1 MSRLHKFKLRL
12 AHAITG
18 DDEYGTGEAVVMTKS
33 AKETKERPK
42 ADYKELE
49 SVYRGDPIVAAGVDY
64 TVSFTV
70 GSDVKFRF
78 VDSEGTEVEQEDLKK
93 IIRRSRPK
101 ALLRQITKDMM
112 VYGNAYVELVTLG
125 EKIVRLQNVNP
136 YKMRVERDVNG
147 DVLKYVQEIGDN
159 EEAYPKWDAN
169 RLLHFKNRE
178 ITGKPYG
185 ISDIEP
191 VLEAA
196 EILRDM
202 GIDLAN
208 FISNK
213 AYPPI
218 IWKLGTSE
226 KPWGKTDIKKWGQA
240 RSEPEAGDQISV
252 SGDVTAEVVGV
263 SKQTLDI
270 SSYLQYYAASIV
282 SGLRIP
288 ATLVSLISDLSP
300 FTGEQQKHA
309 YRRRINDLQTYISE
323 VLELDGFDEIIATNG
338 YGQIEARVIWTL
350 QDDEDERV
358 RVNNT
363 VQLKQNGIISVTEA
377 RLESGY
383 DEKVNG
389 TLSESVDKA
398 EGQAPVEQEG
408 ARDNSD
414 DIDDDGRSTQTRVG

>member
-1 MSRLHKFKLRL
+1 MSRLHKFKLKL
-12 AHAITG
+12 AAAITG
-18 DDEYGTGEAVVMTKS
+18 DDEYGNGEAVVFGKS
-33 AKETKERPK
+33 SKDTKERPK

-78 VDSEGTEVEQEDLKK
+78 VDVEGEEVEQEDLKR

-101 ALLRQITKDMM
+101 SLLRQIAKDMM
-112 VYGNAYVELVTLG
+112 VYGNAYVELVMLG
-125 EKIVRLQNVNP
+125 DKVVRLQNVNP
-136 YKMRVERDVNG
+136 YKMRVVRDIDG
-147 DVLKYVQEIGDN
+147 TVLEYIQEVGDN
-159 EEAYPKWDAN
+159 EGDYPKWKPQ
-169 RLLHFKNRE
+169 RLIHFKNRE

-191 VLEAA
+191 ILESA

-218 IWKLGTSE
+218 IWKLGTSD

-240 RSEPEAGDQISV
+240 RAEPEAGDQISV

-270 SSYLQYYAASIV
+270 SPYLEFYAASIV

-300 FTGEQQKHA
+300 FTGEQQKFA

-323 VLELDGFDEIIATNG
+323 TLEISGFDEIIATNG
-338 YGQIEARVIWTL
+338 YGQIEVQTVWTL

-383 DEKVNG
+383 NEKVNG
-389 TLSESVDKA
+389 VLPEPVDKA
-398 EGQAPVEQEG
+398 EQSEPELQDTEIDTEV
-408 ARDNSD
+408 
-414 DIDDDGRSTQTRVG
+414 DDDGRETQTRVG